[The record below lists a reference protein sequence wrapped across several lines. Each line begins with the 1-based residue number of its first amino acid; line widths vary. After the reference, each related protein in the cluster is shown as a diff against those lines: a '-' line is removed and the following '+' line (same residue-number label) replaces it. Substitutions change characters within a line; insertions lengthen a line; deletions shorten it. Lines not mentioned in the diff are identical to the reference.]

1 MHLCFC
7 PKTIAGDLCDAG
19 KPCRASAGMARRLY
33 EGRAYGI
40 TSGCIGVALVCWQ
53 RRSEESKTWIPIAV
67 GISLSA
73 AIAFHYFSVFVIGA
87 LLVGEAVRSFRSR
100 RVDVRMLLAL
110 TIPGSVL
117 IPHLPLI
124 RAGQTLVKNFWSKA
138 HPSTLY
144 EYYLPAVF
152 LFENVLILALVLGI
166 GVHLYAFIRPGVGQA
181 TRRRMMTEE
190 WVAALVLV
198 VLPALV
204 ILASLLTVKMFVDR
218 YVLWSAIGMGICLA
232 VLLHKV
238 LRGSQVAAVIS
249 VGAASPLVGQDHW
262 HGNCLQPSLFWK
274 SAATDSDASHGSN
287 TDRHSTRPSLHGALV
302 LFE

>member
-1 MHLCFC
+1 MTTTRFGEFSSGKSALFRFQRDFDVYVAWLFALLMAALFVAAVRVDMRLALWTDEIITVLISDQ
-7 PKTIAGDLCDAG
+7 PTISEMFGAIRGGADSQPPLYDLFV
-19 KPCRASAGMARRLY
+19 RALRPLIPNDGLRVRLTSTVGIFLMSSCIFVFVRRRLPAIFAMLASLVALRLVWPYAY

-144 EYYLPAVF
+144 EDYLPGCF
-152 LFENVLILALVLGI
+152 CL
-166 GVHLYAFIRPGVGQA
+166 
-181 TRRRMMTEE
+181 
-190 WVAALVLV
+190 
-198 VLPALV
+198 
-204 ILASLLTVKMFVDR
+204 KM
-218 YVLWSAIGMGICLA
+218 S
-232 VLLHKV
+232 
-238 LRGSQVAAVIS
+238 
-249 VGAASPLVGQDHW
+249 
-262 HGNCLQPSLFWK
+262 
-274 SAATDSDASHGSN
+274 
-287 TDRHSTRPSLHGALV
+287 
-302 LFE
+302 